1 MIKTFQQPLLY
12 IIDSEDTVLDFSSGN
27 AKVVESTVLNPEV
40 IEENALLDLGAQE
53 FTQFLKAIQII
64 GAEEKLLNLGAD
76 VGKITVFAP
85 VDSAFEKSNLSVE
98 SMTPEE
104 LISIIFQHVVL
115 EGSFP
120 TNTLNGRKV

>member
-1 MIKTFQQPLLY
+1 M
-12 IIDSEDTVLDFSSGN
+12 
-27 AKVVESTVLNPEV
+27 VESTVLNPEV
-40 IEENALLDLGAQE
+40 IEENALLDLGAEE

-85 VDSAFEKSNLSVE
+85 VDLAFEKSNLSVDT
-98 SMTPEE
+98 MTPEE
-104 LISIIFQHVVL
+104 LIPIIFQHVVL

-120 TNTLNGRKV
+120 TNTLDGRKV